1 MMNREHT
8 HTTLEF
14 VKIEM
19 KKRKIKKKIETF
31 PQKNGKTDYRYFLIT
46 FYVSRLTLNQS
57 IIHSMLMNVKNQ
69 KAQTVN
75 ELNVNEENG
84 INR

>member
-14 VKIEM
+14 VEIEM
-19 KKRKIKKKIETF
+19 KKRKIKIEKF
-31 PQKNGKTDYRYFLIT
+31 PQENGKIDYRYFSIT
-46 FYVSRLTLNQS
+46 FHILRLTLNQS
-57 IIHSMLMNVKNQ
+57 IIRSILMNVKNQ
-69 KAQTVN
+69 RARTVLN
-75 ELNVNEENG
+75 ELNVNEEND